1 MFMLHSKGANSEV
14 RRKQTI
20 WYTVFPE
27 IPFRCENWEQMV
39 KHMACSMFLK
49 AVVSLIHAEKV
60 KVGLGYEKT

>member
-1 MFMLHSKGANSEV
+1 MRVQNLCAEEADNIVHCFS
-14 RRKQTI
+14 
-20 WYTVFPE
+20 E

-39 KHMACSMFLK
+39 KHMACGMFLK